1 MINRV
6 ILVGRITKEPELRT
20 TATGINVLSFTLAFD
35 NKNKNADGTRGSSF
49 INCTAWRNN
58 ADIIAKY
65 CHKGSQIGID
75 GSLQERRYQR
85 RDGTN
90 ASVIEVV
97 VSEITLLGS
106 KGTSQSNS
114 YNSQPE
120 PVNQGYVQD
129 DDTSVEDMISGG
141 DGDLAD
147 DDLPF

>member
-6 ILVGRITKEPELRT
+6 ILVGRITKDPELRT
-20 TATGINVLSFTLAFD
+20 TASGINVLSFTLAFD
-35 NKNKNADGTRGSSF
+35 NKTKNADGSRGSSF
-49 INCTAWRNN
+49 VNCTAWRNN

-85 RDGTN
+85 RDGSN
-90 ASVIEVV
+90 ASVIEVIV
-97 VSEITLLGS
+97 NEIALLGS
-106 KGTSQSNS
+106 KSGSSTT
-114 YNSQPE
+114 NSQPE
-120 PVNQGYVQD
+120 PASHGFVPDEEPID
-129 DDTSVEDMISGG
+129 DVMAGG

>member
-20 TATGINVLSFTLAFD
+20 TASGINVLSFTLAFD

-75 GSLQERRYQR
+75 GSLQERKYQR

-97 VSEITLLGS
+97 VNEVALLGS
-106 KGTSQSNS
+106 KGSSST

-120 PVNQGYVQD
+120 PASQSYVADEVPVD
-129 DDTSVEDMISGG
+129 DVMAGG

>member
-20 TATGINVLSFTLAFD
+20 TSSGINVLSFALAFD

-75 GSLQERRYQR
+75 GSLQERKYQR

-97 VSEITLLGS
+97 VNEVALLGS
-106 KGTSQSNS
+106 KGSSST

-120 PVNQGYVQD
+120 PASQGYVADEEPVD
-129 DDTSVEDMISGG
+129 DVMAGG

>member
-20 TATGINVLSFTLAFD
+20 TASGVNVLSFTLVFD

-49 INCTAWRNN
+49 INCTAWRNS
-58 ADIIAKY
+58 ADIIARY

-75 GSLQERRYQR
+75 GSLQERKFQR

-97 VSEITLLGS
+97 VSEVALLGS
-106 KGTSQSNS
+106 KGGQSS

-120 PVNQGYVQD
+120 PQSQGYVQD
-129 DDTSVEDMISGG
+129 EEPMDDMMANGE
-141 DGDLAD
+141 GDLAD

>member
-20 TATGINVLSFTLAFD
+20 TGTGVNVLSFTLAFD
-35 NKNKNADGTRGSSF
+35 NKTKNADGTRSSSF

-58 ADIIAKY
+58 ADIISRY

-97 VSEITLLGS
+97 VSEVTLLGS
-106 KGTSQSNS
+106 KGNNTPS

-120 PVNQGYVQD
+120 PAAQGYSQD
-129 DDTSVEDMISGG
+129 EEPIDDVMSVG

>member
-6 ILVGRITKEPELRT
+6 VLVGRLTKDPELRT

-49 INCTAWRNN
+49 INCTAWRNS
-58 ADIIAKY
+58 AEIIAKY
-65 CHKGSQIGID
+65 CKKGSQLGVD
-75 GSLQERRYQR
+75 GTLQERRFQR
-85 RDGTN
+85 KDGTN
-90 ASVIEVV
+90 ASVIEIVV
-97 VSEITLLGS
+97 DNIALLGS
-106 KGTSQSNS
+106 KGGNTNT

-120 PVNQGYVQD
+120 TVSTGYVQD
-129 DDTSVEDMISGG
+129 DEPIEDIMANG

>member
-6 ILVGRITKEPELRT
+6 VLVGRLTKTPELKT
-20 TATGINVLSFTLAFD
+20 TTTGLSVITFTLAFD
-35 NKNKNADGTRGSSF
+35 NKTKGADGQRASSF
-49 INCTAWRNN
+49 INCTAWRQS
-58 ADIIAKY
+58 AEFVAKY
-65 CHKGSQIGID
+65 CEKGTQIGVD

-97 VSEITLLGS
+97 VDSVTLLGS
-106 KGTSQSNS
+106 KNQNSATSSQTVSAPASAYQEDEPTSN
-114 YNSQPE
+114 
-120 PVNQGYVQD
+120 D
-129 DDTSVEDMISGG
+129 LLTD

>member
-75 GSLQERRYQR
+75 GSLQERKYQR

-97 VSEITLLGS
+97 VSEVTLLGS
-106 KGTSQSNS
+106 KGTAQSNS

-120 PVNQGYVQD
+120 PANQGYVQD

>member
-20 TATGINVLSFTLAFD
+20 TASGINVLSFTLAFD

-75 GSLQERRYQR
+75 GSLQERKYQR
-85 RDGTN
+85 NNR
-90 ASVIEVV
+90 
-97 VSEITLLGS
+97 
-106 KGTSQSNS
+106 
-114 YNSQPE
+114 
-120 PVNQGYVQD
+120 
-129 DDTSVEDMISGG
+129 
-141 DGDLAD
+141 
-147 DDLPF
+147 

>member
-20 TATGINVLSFTLAFD
+20 TASGINVLSFTLAFD

-75 GSLQERRYQR
+75 GALQERKYQR

-97 VSEITLLGS
+97 VNEVALLGS
-106 KGTSQSNS
+106 KSSPST

-120 PVNQGYVQD
+120 PASQGYVADEEPVD
-129 DDTSVEDMISGG
+129 DVMAGG

>member
-20 TATGINVLSFTLAFD
+20 TASGINVLSFTLAFD

-58 ADIIAKY
+58 ADIIVKY

-75 GSLQERRYQR
+75 GSLQERKYQR

-97 VSEITLLGS
+97 VNEVALLGS
-106 KGTSQSNS
+106 KGSSST

-120 PVNQGYVQD
+120 QASQGYVADEEPVD
-129 DDTSVEDMISGG
+129 DVMAGG

>member
-20 TATGINVLSFTLAFD
+20 TASGINVLSFTLAFD

-58 ADIIAKY
+58 AGIIAKY

-75 GSLQERRYQR
+75 GSLQERKYQR

-97 VSEITLLGS
+97 VNEVALLGS
-106 KGTSQSNS
+106 KSSSST

-120 PVNQGYVQD
+120 PASQGYVADEEPVD
-129 DDTSVEDMISGG
+129 DVMAGG